1 MRVEGWPILALLVL
15 GAGPVLGEGV
25 LPALVAAL
33 PEGAVET
40 TRSGDPVGPHGI
52 AIGPAGPMA
61 PPPEQVQP
69 GRRLRIAWT
78 WPAGAADAVED
89 RLDAALQAAGF
100 APLYRCRTDGC
111 GGFDFRR
118 ALPVLPLP
126 DMAVDLGDFR
136 YLAAARDDPPALA
149 ALLVSGGQAAT
160 HAQITLVLPPD
171 PTTGR
176 EGDEPRSA
184 SPPLPPP
191 AVAPFAPAGADP
203 APDLGTEL
211 EVAGRA
217 VLDGVAFAPGSTVLE
232 PRGRPALAALAD
244 WLGADPARRV
254 ALVGHTDWT
263 GPTNTNLA
271 LSRARAAAVAAVLED
286 LGADPAQI
294 SVAGVGPFAP
304 RAVNTDAE
312 GRGANRR
319 VEAVRLPPGR

>member
-40 TRSGDPVGPHGI
+40 ARSDDPLGPHGI
-52 AIGPAGPMA
+52 AIGPSGPMA

-69 GRRLRIAWT
+69 GTRLRVAWT

-89 RLDAALQAAGF
+89 RLDAALRAAGF

-149 ALLVSGGQAAT
+149 ALLVSGGPTAT
-160 HAQITLVLPPD
+160 HAQVTLVLPPD

-176 EGDEPRSA
+176 ATDETRSEPQPL
-184 SPPLPPP
+184 PPPPP
-191 AVAPFAPAGADP
+191 AVAPFAPAGAVS
-203 APDLGTEL
+203 APDLGTRL
-211 EVAGRA
+211 DMAGRA
-217 VLDGVAFAPGSTVLE
+217 VLDGVAFAPGSTALE
-232 PRGRPALAALAD
+232 PRDRPALAALAD

-263 GPTNTNLA
+263 GPTDTNIA
-271 LSRARAAAVAAVLED
+271 LSRARAAAVAAALAE
-286 LGADPAQI
+286 LRADPAEI
-294 SVAGVGPFAP
+294 GVAGAP
-304 RAVNTDAE
+304 RVTLTPYR
-312 GRGANRR
+312 GRAR
-319 VEAVRLPPGR
+319 AAAAY